1 MAEAKKEEKKPMG
14 IHEKLMIVQQKLK
27 APKNQKNSFGNYN
40 YRSCEDILEGVKP
53 LLVEVRAVLTLED
66 DIVLIGDRFYVQA
79 TAKFIDADDPHDVI
93 TNVAYAREATMK
105 KGSDESQVT
114 GASSSYARKYALN
127 GLLVIDDTKDNDTN
141 ELKNERDARAEKQTE
156 KQERPTK
163 APHRKDTPEEARLND
178 EMRAS
183 VDPDLL
189 PDPKRTPEYRAEK
202 IRAKIAE
209 KGQDEAKLMENAKVK
224 DWLELTDAKFVSLM
238 GWLER
243 K

>member
-1 MAEAKKEEKKPMG
+1 MITKEQLEQANEMIKKIPFKGKGYALVASRISAFRAICPRGRINTE
-14 IHEKLMIVQQKLK
+14 
-27 APKNQKNSFGNYN
+27 
-40 YRSCEDILEGVKP
+40 ILSMENG
-53 LLVEVRAVLTLED
+53 EV
-66 DIVLIGDRFYVQA
+66 
-79 TAKFIDADDPHDVI
+79 
-93 TNVAYAREATMK
+93 TMK
-105 KGSDESQVT
+105 TTIYDDDDRELSNGYAQEKEGSSYINKTSFIENCETSAIGRALGNLGIGSDENI
-114 GASSSYARKYALN
+114 ASAEELANAVLNQGEKEKSSPK
-127 GLLVIDDTKDNDTN
+127 KDA
-141 ELKNERDARAEKQTE
+141 K
-156 KQERPTK
+156 K